1 MAAMTDPR
9 TTVTYRIPAADL
21 RPGDLVDTAANGNE
35 WQEVLHVYR
44 SVADLPSGASVEDV
58 EDADDADDVA
68 AADDATAL
76 RGLVEAAG
84 GRYVVVQL
92 TDIAAI
98 DAGVYFED
106 GVAMA
111 AGEDD
116 DQPMADVIGTG
127 VGLRTYLY
135 TKYELVTV
143 RQPQG

>member
-1 MAAMTDPR
+1 MTPMSDPR
-9 TTVTYRIPAADL
+9 TAVTYRIPAADL

-35 WQEVLHVYR
+35 WQQVLGVYT
-44 SVADLPSGASVEDV
+44 DPSRVQGG
-58 EDADDADDVA
+58 DDAE
-68 AADDATAL
+68 AL
-76 RGLVEAAG
+76 RGLVKAAG

-116 DQPMADVIGTG
+116 DQPMADILSTDDG
-127 VGLRTYLY
+127 VRTYVY
-135 TKYELVTV
+135 TKFELVTV
-143 RQPQG
+143 RAGS

>member
-1 MAAMTDPR
+1 MSDPR
-9 TTVTYRIPAADL
+9 TAVTYRIPAADL

-35 WQEVLHVYR
+35 WQEVLGVYT
-44 SVADLPSGASVEDV
+44 APSQVKNG
-58 EDADDADDVA
+58 DDAD
-68 AADDATAL
+68 AL

-116 DQPMADVIGTG
+116 DHPMTDVLSSEDG
-127 VGLRTYLY
+127 VRTYVY
-135 TKYELVTV
+135 TKFELVTV
-143 RQPQG
+143 RSAG